1 MLKSMRA
8 SIAAAFPWQRI
19 FITVTASMLAACA
32 VGPDFK
38 QPTAPDASGYST
50 KPMVETTATA
60 KDPAGDAQHFV
71 MGRDIPFAWWEQFQS
86 AKLNA
91 LVEEA
96 LRANPT
102 IPAAQAALH
111 QAQEFTEAQRGFFY
125 PTVSAQFTP
134 ERQKL
139 AGNLGSNA
147 PGLQGSGRNIQSAQ
161 NPSGPHYVSP
171 VYYNFYTA
179 SLAISYT
186 PDIFGSNRRQVE
198 SLQAQADALRYQMEA
213 TYITLANNVVAAG
226 IQLASLQSQIKATQA
241 NIDANTKA
249 VEILHNQRRLGYAMG
264 IDVANQEAAL
274 AQARQLL
281 PPLQKQLEQTH
292 DLIRALC
299 GKLPNEK
306 LDDDFDLSTLH
317 LPEDLPVSL
326 PSKLVEQ
333 RPDVRAAEEQMHA
346 ASAQVGV
353 AIAARLPQFT
363 LTSALGGA
371 ASEIPQMFRSGG
383 PFWNIIGNLSQPVFD
398 GNTLSHKERAA
409 EEGLKQAQ
417 AQYRSTVITAFQNV
431 ADTLHA
437 VQADA
442 DGLAAAVE
450 TERANKV
457 VLDLT
462 EHQYKVGYI
471 PFLTL
476 LSAQETYQ
484 QSVVT
489 LVQARTNRFGDTAA
503 LFQALGGGWW
513 NRPDGEN
520 GKGDKQNVTASAAQ

>member
-1 MLKSMRA
+1 MLKSLRF
-8 SIAAAFPWQRI
+8 SIAAAFPWRPV
-19 FITVTASMLAACA
+19 FITATAAMLAACA

-38 QPTAPDASGYST
+38 RPAAPDVDGYTTTPMADSTAST
-50 KPMVETTATA
+50 K
-60 KDPAGDAQHFV
+60 DSAGDAQHFQ

-91 LVEEA
+91 LVQEA
-96 LRANPT
+96 LKANPT

-147 PGLQGSGRNIQSAQ
+147 PGLQGSGRNIQSNQ

-226 IQLASLQSQIKATQA
+226 IQLASLQSQIKATQTF
-241 NIDANTKA
+241 IDANAKA
-249 VEILHNQRRLGYAMG
+249 VEILHNQRRLGYVMG

-306 LDDDFDLSTLH
+306 LDDDFDLDSLH

-363 LTSALGGA
+363 LTSALGGT
-371 ASEIPQMFRSGG
+371 ASEIPEMFRSGG

-398 GNTLSHKERAA
+398 GNTLSHKEHAA

-462 EHQYKVGYI
+462 EHQYKVGYV
-471 PFLTL
+471 PFLTY
-476 LSAQETYQ
+476 LSAQEAYQ
-484 QSVVT
+484 QSLVT
-489 LVQARTNRFGDTAA
+489 LVQARTNRFGDTAT

-520 GKGDKQNVTASAAQ
+520 SNGKADQQKVTAAQ